1 MSNEQVVCVYVLST
15 FELEQFDYQT
25 FQEMFLTFQKMFQK
39 CFMVSIE
46 WDSFWDNAFVFNP
59 NNSRSEILE

>member
-46 WDSFWDNAFVFNP
+46 
-59 NNSRSEILE
+59 